1 MTVLDNDSSPSDH
14 AAGVIT
20 RREAIQ
26 RVTALLGGL
35 TLVGGTGLLAACERE
50 RPAIA
55 PQTPIGQ
62 FTVDDIGQGEVP
74 FRSQHQ
80 WPRPAADTS

>member
-62 FTVDDIGQGEVP
+62 FTVDDI
-74 FRSQHQ
+74 
-80 WPRPAADTS
+80 ADHELR